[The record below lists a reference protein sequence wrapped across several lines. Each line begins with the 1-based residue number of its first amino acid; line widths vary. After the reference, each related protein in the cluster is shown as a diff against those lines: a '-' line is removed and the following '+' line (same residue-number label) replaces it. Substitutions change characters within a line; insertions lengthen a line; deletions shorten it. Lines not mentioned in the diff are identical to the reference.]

1 MIVFT
6 KFHESRKKMVE
17 ILTIANFRAWEF
29 FSYSPS
35 RVNVEN
41 LDVKSAQANELI
53 LRAEKNTKRRWK
65 NGWKKPQLL
74 KAGKYYTNAAELFC
88 QNFHSGNIFSIN
100 LMILSYL

>member
-1 MIVFT
+1 M
-6 KFHESRKKMVE
+6 E
-17 ILTIANFRAWEF
+17 IGNPNLNMNGDVTN
-29 FSYSPS
+29 

-65 NGWKKPQLL
+65 NGWKKPELL

-88 QNFHSGNIFSIN
+88 QNFNSGNIFLANCFPNSTPH
-100 LMILSYL
+100 

>member
-1 MIVFT
+1 MLGNV
-6 KFHESRKKMVE
+6 
-17 ILTIANFRAWEF
+17 

-65 NGWKKPQLL
+65 NGWKKPELL

-88 QNFHSGNIFSIN
+88 QNFHSKERTLLEKCVMKYFAPE
-100 LMILSYL
+100 L